1 MVYNDTGSFNA
12 GSDLVA
18 VTWLNMDPIIKVQSL
33 TVWNSA
39 PHVLLFF
46 IFHFTKHWTCD
57 WR

>member
-1 MVYNDTGSFNA
+1 MVYSDTASCKA

-18 VTWLNMDPIIKVQSL
+18 TTWINMDPIIKVQSR

-46 IFHFTKHWTCD
+46 SFHFTEH
-57 WR
+57 